1 MCFVRYQ
8 FFAGCTHHGLVLQ
21 QCCEDAIIVTLDDLQ
36 VLVDHQPDGRYQRRT
51 VEFLLKNNLI
61 PNDGT
66 SSASKASSTS
76 SIDHAETRSHG
87 QGSIE
92 ADLVV
97 GNHSRNSSGSW
108 ESGSLNEDRD
118 ENIQRIYDKWM
129 NQRPPC
135 VVREFVSDGCWQ
147 VECPDINPD
156 DIEVEAEPCENLWT
170 AVPDERTGR
179 RSTVFAL
186 RDDDS
191 LSPPR
196 KSDGKIL
203 GEVDQSAICGGTKR
217 EPETTEDHNTH
228 VQDDISAPMISFKD
242 ITDDAQS
249 LKISW
254 ADMVEEEEGDKITGP
269 TQNTATE
276 DGTSNAK
283 LSTSEADDKD
293 EEQDPAK
300 RVWRRK
306 WRDALPEIS
315 ENWRKDSSSPHVSS
329 RYVQAPPIEPDDLK
343 ENSPFS
349 YKSSSTSRTS
359 STYVKASPMWPESR
373 STSRS
378 SSYRLPI
385 VPRATTYVE
394 PLPKGS
400 ASSKESRSLPY
411 RPPAASFTNALV
423 SQTSVTQ
430 AAIRKGWTEPHSLGA
445 EGMAPG
451 QASVLSPYR
460 HDMETSNE
468 APSNVQRNEA
478 SLVMVQSEI
487 KQDQAIPRRS
497 GIKTSKEG
505 SAVHGLIKSIG
516 DGPSHSASR
525 ISTFAES
532 GESLDKRPASPS
544 RLGPSSKQSIS
555 SVRLDATTEPFP
567 RLSEPAITRRQSHQL
582 VKAREGSTC
591 NNPSSAVLAGEGIS
605 AGSFVPPRK
614 PYLMPVVSVV
624 ALTIHVEG
632 FNSRPQQVLQTST
645 DVDMHAKFD
654 GDMSNSSTP
663 ERYRDPRRR
672 SQTVKK
678 RKNTSGLAIDVL
690 RTEQPKS
697 ATAPKPIELDTD
709 SPSAFPTLG
718 ASVEQ
723 TSVPPESSTPNSVR
737 RRRMSSIINAA
748 TRRRGSSQADTVS
761 AVSRESLI
769 TFDDPSLP
777 MQDRH
782 PAAESSG
789 NTAPQEKVKP
799 KASVSPTRGPSN
811 VSMCSER
818 SSADKLMSSGSSSV
832 RDTVQSYSAI
842 VKSFTP
848 VRGQTTNARELKR
861 SVAEDWPEI
870 PPEED
875 WAKQRARLG
884 EANCSESLR
893 KVHPIG
899 TAAQSQHSEDSMP
912 AREEGSIS
920 PNSGVGRRAKTPS
933 ESLTSESVD
942 AQASVPLKERK
953 HVVATPD
960 TSERVRTQ
968 PGEDLNVKEE
978 VSNAS
983 ERQLLSSTQQDVT
996 KEYLT
1001 EHNKELRAKQT
1012 WRATVEVSNIEK
1024 AKVSDPNNQQT
1035 VGTTEKVSKTGPPPK
1050 VSKPTRAKGQPK
1062 AKTGSSPT
1070 SLSSLPETPSQPTQ
1084 LSRAEIYT
1092 RQAPAPPL
1100 LPTSRDRSWASVLRS
1115 RSPAVSQTSSRCSS
1129 ITAGEYVTPP
1139 HTPQHTTFC
1148 DNLGQETPSSNSD
1161 GYHSAQ
1167 EDVKTTTDPTG
1178 ANPTTPTLQTA
1189 MNDHQDAASTLKELS
1204 DESST
1209 PTRNQTPKPS
1219 RSNLVSSN
1227 SDDKENIVPEF
1238 RRSIP
1243 SVDTGARTISI
1254 IPFEAQCRYIDCKLM
1269 MWKDKIFPSVSSPPQ
1284 RILQVAVPSP
1294 LTYAEAAAA
1303 ALGAD
1308 QPTTKE
1314 GQPAPGDETD
1324 LYSYFSKHSPEKYRR
1339 VTDVSRHRTGQSST
1353 IEALGNTSNARRGD
1367 NNPITSIVPSQRAR
1381 GGGGRPGENAHG
1393 YPKWYQH
1400 APVVPPT
1407 PSPMTLDA
1415 VRNQIRGAF
1424 PQDFIPRPVPNHVQ
1438 YYPAAIDPTT
1448 GQYIM
1453 PPMPQPMQMDPLVPQ
1468 AAMLPGVIYSIFPP
1482 LQPMIPIYNPG
1493 PPDLQFIHQG
1503 EPYHLGQQTY
1513 AGQQQVPLLHP
1524 YIAAQIPRHNQT
1536 MMVHHHSSP
1545 TRGRDPPNYQVPG
1558 PGQTMQVQHF
1568 PSPTH
1573 GFEQPR
1579 SSLGSSAPRGSNNTM
1594 PRRVGELMTVGPSS
1608 SPYREH
1614 VESLG
1619 PGQVIVNNPTPP
1631 YPLFENDEARRRSEG
1646 LWVDTVGNFS
1656 FGKPEW
1662 PRAQYLGG
1670 AWRTYMPTEQD
1681 IAEKNTRM
1689 QLTYESGLEI
1699 WHVGQQVRKIQ
1710 MCQNPV
1716 FEYVGWVN
1724 DGMCPVCAPDQHH

>member
-36 VLVDHQPDGRYQRRT
+36 VLVDNQPDGQYQRRT
-51 VEFLLKNNLI
+51 VEFLLRNNLI
-61 PNDGT
+61 PDGGT
-66 SSASKASSTS
+66 SSASKTSSTS
-76 SIDHAETRSHG
+76 SIDHVETRSDG
-87 QGSIE
+87 QSSID
-92 ADLVV
+92 ADVV
-97 GNHSRNSSGSW
+97 GNQSQNSSGLG

-118 ENIQRIYDKWM
+118 ENIQCIYDKWM
-129 NQRPPC
+129 NRRPPC

-170 AVPDERTGR
+170 AVPDERTGGQT
-179 RSTVFAL
+179 TVFAL

-196 KSDGKIL
+196 KRDGKIL
-203 GEVDQSAICGGTKR
+203 GEVDQSAISGGAER
-217 EPETTEDHNTH
+217 EPEIAQEQNTH
-228 VQDDISAPMISFKD
+228 VQDDISAPMISLKN

-249 LKISW
+249 LKVSW
-254 ADMVEEEEGDKITGP
+254 ADMVEEEEGDKIIGA
-269 TQNTATE
+269 TQNTAIE
-276 DGTSNAK
+276 DGSSNAN
-283 LSTSEADDKD
+283 LSTNEANDKD
-293 EEQDPAK
+293 EERDPAK

-329 RYVQAPPIEPDDLK
+329 RYVQAPPIDPDDLK

-349 YKSSSTSRTS
+349 HKSPSTSRTS
-359 STYVKASPMWPESR
+359 STYVKASPIWPDSR

-385 VPRATTYVE
+385 VSRATTYVE

-400 ASSKESRSLPY
+400 ASSKESRSLPH
-411 RPPAASFTNALV
+411 RPPAASVTNALV
-423 SQTSVTQ
+423 SQNSVTQ
-430 AAIRKGWTEPHSLGA
+430 AAIRKASTEPHSLGA
-445 EGMAPG
+445 EGTAPG

-460 HDMETSNE
+460 QDMETSNE
-468 APSNVQRNEA
+468 ALSNVQRNEA
-478 SLVMVQSEI
+478 SLGIVQSEMNE
-487 KQDQAIPRRS
+487 DQAIPRRS

-505 SAVHGLIKSIG
+505 SAVYGLIKSIG
-516 DGPSHSASR
+516 DGPSRSASR
-525 ISTFAES
+525 ISTFADL
-532 GESLDKRPASPS
+532 GESKNERPASLS

-555 SVRLDATTEPFP
+555 STRLDATMEPFP
-567 RLSEPAITRRQSHQL
+567 ILSEPAITRRQSYRL
-582 VKAREGSTC
+582 LKAREGSTC
-591 NNPSSAVLAGEGIS
+591 NNPPSAVLSGEGIS
-605 AGSFVPPRK
+605 AGSFVPPQG
-614 PYLMPVVSVV
+614 L
-624 ALTIHVEG
+624 
-632 FNSRPQQVLQTST
+632 NSRPQQVLQTSK
-645 DVDMHAKFD
+645 DVDMQAKFD
-654 GDMSNSSTP
+654 GDISNSSTP
-663 ERYRDPRRR
+663 ERYRDPGRRG
-672 SQTVKK
+672 QTVKK
-678 RKNTSGLAIDVL
+678 RKNTSELAIDVL

-697 ATAPKPIELDTD
+697 AAAPKPVELDTD

-723 TSVPPESSTPNSVR
+723 TSVPSESSTPNSVR

-748 TRRRGSSQADTVS
+748 TRRRGSSQADTVP
-761 AVSRESLI
+761 AVSRESPI
-769 TFDDPSLP
+769 PFDDPSLP
-777 MQDRH
+777 LQDRH
-782 PAAESSG
+782 PAAEYGG
-789 NTAPQEKVKP
+789 NTAPQENMKS
-799 KASVSPTRGPSN
+799 KASVSPSRVSSN
-811 VSMCSER
+811 LSMCSER
-818 SSADKLMSSGSSSV
+818 SSADKLMSSRSSSV
-832 RDTVQSYSAI
+832 RDTLQSYSAI

-848 VRGQTTNARELKR
+848 VRGKITSARELKR
-861 SVAEDWPEI
+861 PVAEDWPEI

-884 EANCSESLR
+884 EANSSESLR

-899 TAAQSQHSEDSMP
+899 TAAQSQHIEDSMP
-912 AREEGSIS
+912 AREEGSTS
-920 PNSGVGRRAKTPS
+920 PMFGVGSRAKIPQ

-942 AQASVPLKERK
+942 AQAFVTLKERT

-968 PGEDLNVKEE
+968 SGEDLDIKEE

-983 ERQLLSSTQQDVT
+983 ERQLLGSTQQDVT
-996 KEYLT
+996 KKSLT
-1001 EHNKELRAKQT
+1001 EHNKELRAKPT
-1012 WRATVEVSNIEK
+1012 WRTTVEVPNSEK
-1024 AKVSDPNNQQT
+1024 AKVSDPNNRQT

-1050 VSKPTRAKGQPK
+1050 VSKSTKAKGQPK
-1062 AKTGSSPT
+1062 AKTGLNPT
-1070 SLSSLPETPSQPTQ
+1070 SLNSLPETPSQPTQ
-1084 LSRAEIYT
+1084 LSKAEIYP

-1139 HTPQHTTFC
+1139 HTPQHPTFC
-1148 DNLGQETPSSNSD
+1148 DTLGQEMPSSNSD
-1161 GYHSAQ
+1161 GYYSAQ
-1167 EDVKTTTDPTG
+1167 EDEKTTADPIG
-1178 ANPTTPTLQTA
+1178 ANPTTPTLETA
-1189 MNDHQDAASTLKELS
+1189 MNDQGDAASTLKELS
-1204 DESST
+1204 DESPTS
-1209 PTRNQTPKPS
+1209 TRNQTPKPL

-1243 SVDTGARTISI
+1243 SVDAGARTIFI

-1269 MWKDKIFPSVSSPPQ
+1269 MRKDIKFPSVSSPPQ
-1284 RILQVAVPSP
+1284 RVLQVAVHSP
-1294 LTYAEAAAA
+1294 LTYAEAAAS

-1308 QPTTKE
+1308 QATTKE

-1324 LYSYFSKHSPEKYRR
+1324 FNSYFSKHSPENYRR
-1339 VTDVSRHRTGQSST
+1339 VTDVSRHRTGQPST
-1353 IEALGNTSNARRGD
+1353 IEALGNTSNARIGD
-1367 NNPITSIVPSQRAR
+1367 NNPIASIVLSQRAR
-1381 GGGGRPGENAHG
+1381 GGGGRPGGNAHG

-1400 APVVPPT
+1400 VPVMPPT
-1407 PSPMTLDA
+1407 PSPATLDA
-1415 VRNQIRGAF
+1415 VRSQIGGAF
-1424 PQDFIPRPVPNHVQ
+1424 PQDFIPHPVPNNVQ
-1438 YYPAAIDPTT
+1438 CYPAPIDPTT

-1482 LQPMIPIYNPG
+1482 FQPMIPIYNPG
-1493 PPDLQFIHQG
+1493 PPDLQFTQQG
-1503 EPYHLGQQTY
+1503 EPYHLAQQTY
-1513 AGQQQVPLLHP
+1513 AEQQQVPLLHP
-1524 YIAAQIPRHNQT
+1524 YIAVQIPRHNQT

-1545 TRGRDPPNYQVPG
+1545 TRGRDPPKYQVPG
-1558 PGQTMQVQHF
+1558 PGQIMQVQHY
-1568 PSPTH
+1568 PYPPH

-1614 VESLG
+1614 FESLG
-1619 PGQVIVNNPTPP
+1619 PGQVIVNNTTPP

-1662 PRAQYLGG
+1662 PRAQYLEG
-1670 AWRTYMPTEQD
+1670 AWRTYMPTEQV

-1689 QLTYESGLEI
+1689 QLTYESGLGM

-1724 DGMCPVCAPDQHH
+1724 NGMCPVCAPDQHH